1 LFLPASFKWL
11 TLLDKYAFHNVLITN
26 KQRKQQHKKKTN
38 KHTQKHKKKQK
49 QNKTKQNK
57 KTNKQIFPVIK

>member
-1 LFLPASFKWL
+1 LFFPASFKWL

-26 KQRKQQHKKKTN
+26 KQKKTT
-38 KHTQKHKKKQK
+38 TQKTQK
-49 QNKTKQNK
+49 NKNKTKQNKNK